1 MEAGDFAVPDGELP
15 RGRPAEEWSFGDLE
29 AGFAEAKVIVEQS
42 FVTAGF
48 SHHSMEPRTAMAH
61 WQNGKCHVFGSS
73 QSQSFVIPSL
83 ARYLDVAPE
92 DIVYVAEFCGGGFG
106 SKGSAYPVMAIPG
119 HMAKKTGRPV
129 MLRITRAE
137 EYALGSARPGF
148 QGHVRMGFRE
158 DGRITAVDLYVVQ
171 DNGPNSGFWDF
182 RNAGS
187 AVSIVYQPLSMR
199 WRGISV
205 LTTTP
210 PRGAQRGPG
219 ENQIAAAIEPLVD
232 KAARELGIDRVEIR
246 RINAPDMSAK
256 YGAEQGPVTSAY
268 LKDALTKGALRLV
281 MTPGS
286 PARVPSLPSPRD
298 WRWCVPAKPSAARA
312 DEPVNALDAEEDMP
326 HARQAGAA

>member
-1 MEAGDFAVPDGELP
+1 
-15 RGRPAEEWSFGDLE
+15 
-29 AGFAEAKVIVEQS
+29 
-42 FVTAGF
+42 
-48 SHHSMEPRTAMAH
+48 
-61 WQNGKCHVFGSS
+61 
-73 QSQSFVIPSL
+73 
-83 ARYLDVAPE
+83 
-92 DIVYVAEFCGGGFG
+92 
-106 SKGSAYPVMAIPG
+106 
-119 HMAKKTGRPV
+119 
-129 MLRITRAE
+129 
-137 EYALGSARPGF
+137 
-148 QGHVRMGFRE
+148 
-158 DGRITAVDLYVVQ
+158 
-171 DNGPNSGFWDF
+171 
-182 RNAGS
+182 
-187 AVSIVYQPLSMR
+187 MR

-205 LTTTP
+205 LTNTP

-286 PARVPSLPSPRD
+286 PVRVPSLPSPRD
-298 WRWCVPAKPSAARA
+298 RRWCVPAKPSAARA